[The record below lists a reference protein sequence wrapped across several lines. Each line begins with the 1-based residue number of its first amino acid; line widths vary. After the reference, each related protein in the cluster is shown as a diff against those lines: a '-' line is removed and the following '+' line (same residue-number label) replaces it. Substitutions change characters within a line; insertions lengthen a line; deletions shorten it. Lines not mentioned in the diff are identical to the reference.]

1 MDSSAAKDTASNSRK
16 APDLLMSPEIES
28 EIESWHVTGV
38 PPFPELLHC
47 PQNGWHGLSRTD
59 LRLIHHIT
67 GLSIDL
73 HRRGFSNCTTWA
85 RLMPNFLVVA
95 LSNDYVMSSIL
106 ALSAVHLAW
115 ITRNKDT
122 KYLAHRHRETAI
134 KGLHKAIGT
143 FSNDNSEAILA
154 ASTLLSWQT
163 TEWQSWASLQKG
175 ITTVLS
181 TMHPVWKQK
190 SEIAQ
195 FLESQRYLG
204 CTNSPAMSGFQFQEK
219 NLASVDRTITALENA
234 QEQVLHSHQEHYC
247 RIGELLDFL
256 RHFRKNLPKQTPQ
269 EAFECV
275 QPLRQWLFWLPPAML
290 RGGETDISALAILSQ
305 FFATAVT
312 LDAVFPDLGG
322 AYLGPLSMGPIED
335 IYRIIAARNTT
346 DPFNPEL
353 QLALA
358 LMDLPQQAVAQYKSR
373 LYLSQRSSIDYTS
386 PPPPSP
392 YAPVQDF
399 QAASSSSPSTS
410 PSFTP
415 YTPPLHS
422 PPEVGVATSP
432 FEFVDYVTAPT
443 QALYPPSP
451 GLLSESCEDVSDF
464 SSAYPDDVLCSG
476 GLSRTNDTL
485 GMIFGYYPPPETNRD
500 LLAPESNWA

>member
-1 MDSSAAKDTASNSRK
+1 MDSSAAKDATSNSRK

-28 EIESWHVTGV
+28 EIESWHVTGM

-95 LSNDYVMSSIL
+95 LSNDYVMNSIL
-106 ALSAVHLAW
+106 ALSATHLAW

-122 KYLAHRHRETAI
+122 KYLAHRHRGTAI

-204 CTNSPAMSGFQFQEK
+204 CTNSRTMSGFQFQEK
-219 NLASVDRTITALENA
+219 SLVSVDKTITALENA
-234 QEQVLHSHQEHYC
+234 QEQILHSHQEHYC

-256 RHFRKNLPKQTPQ
+256 RLP
-269 EAFECV
+269 
-275 QPLRQWLFWLPPAML
+275 
-290 RGGETDISALAILSQ
+290 
-305 FFATAVT
+305 
-312 LDAVFPDLGG
+312 
-322 AYLGPLSMGPIED
+322 
-335 IYRIIAARNTT
+335 
-346 DPFNPEL
+346 
-353 QLALA
+353 
-358 LMDLPQQAVAQYKSR
+358 
-373 LYLSQRSSIDYTS
+373 
-386 PPPPSP
+386 
-392 YAPVQDF
+392 
-399 QAASSSSPSTS
+399 
-410 PSFTP
+410 
-415 YTPPLHS
+415 
-422 PPEVGVATSP
+422 
-432 FEFVDYVTAPT
+432 
-443 QALYPPSP
+443 
-451 GLLSESCEDVSDF
+451 
-464 SSAYPDDVLCSG
+464 
-476 GLSRTNDTL
+476 
-485 GMIFGYYPPPETNRD
+485 
-500 LLAPESNWA
+500 